1 MPDNGDAVT
10 DYLERLAESLEA
22 LGPAETSEVLAE
34 VHSHLTEAIQ
44 DTSGDQREALAR
56 FGSPED
62 LALSILEER
71 GILSD
76 GSPVP
81 EASAKLRIAA
91 LAIDVSAW
99 LVACMLLVRVIG
111 VIVFVGISRFT
122 DGSGFS
128 INVIAVLL
136 MLVAAAALGWLWF
149 GRRRRKWFTSTG
161 MEVMG
166 LRTIRVGRT
175 TRIVRARGIPGAAR
189 GKWSRAGS
197 LASTTIVLL
206 ILVFGLVSFIASA
219 AGNRASDREAA
230 ASNAVTYSAT
240 GVAMVSEIYREVQLG
255 EQTELLSGGFASG
268 SNGALTDLLAR
279 RRQGKIA
286 SYAIGSVDLTGAELG
301 EFAKTSVPGDAGV
314 FVSVTA
320 YPEGSGDSATYR
332 YLVKLIWTSKT
343 ANGASGEWLIQSVEL
358 VS

>member
-1 MPDNGDAVT
+1 MPEKRDAVS

-34 VHSHLTEAIQ
+34 IHSHLTEAIQ
-44 DTSGDQREALAR
+44 DTGGNEQEALAR

-62 LALSILEER
+62 LAVSILEER

-81 EASAKLRIAA
+81 EAPAKLRIAA
-91 LAIDVSAW
+91 LAIDVAVW
-99 LVACMLLVRVIG
+99 LVACMLLVPVIG
-111 VIVFVGISRFT
+111 VIVFAGISRFSS
-122 DGSGFS
+122 GAGFS

-136 MLVAAAALGWLWF
+136 MLVTAAALAWLWF
-149 GRRRRKWFTSTG
+149 GKRRRKWYSSTG

-175 TRIVRARGIPGAAR
+175 TRVVRARGIPGAAR
-189 GKWSRAGS
+189 GRWGRAGS
-197 LASTTIVLL
+197 LASTAIVLL
-206 ILVFGLVSFIASA
+206 ILVIGLASFISSTV
-219 AGNRASDREAA
+219 GNRASDRGAA

-240 GVAMVSEIYREVQLG
+240 GVAMVGEIYREVQLG
-255 EQTELLSGGFASG
+255 EQTELLSGGFAS
-268 SNGALTDLLAR
+268 SSDGALADLLAR
-279 RRQGKIA
+279 RQQGKIA
-286 SYAIGSVDLTGAELG
+286 SYSISSVDLTGADLG
-301 EFAKTSVPGDAGV
+301 QLSRTALPDDAGV
-314 FVSVTA
+314 FVSVTE

-343 ANGASGEWLIQSVEL
+343 ANGASGQWLIQSVDL